1 MDEPTES
8 NAEIPVTTNAD
19 EGNMV
24 NGDEPMPDLPQ
35 NPTSASDSSSSD
47 SDSEDDE
54 SDQKLQL
61 QSLQSQ
67 LSSDP
72 SNYDAH
78 VQCIKLLRKIGDI
91 DNLRKAREAMSEI
104 FPLTP
109 LMWQE
114 WAKDEASIDT
124 GPEALAAIE
133 RLYERGVFDYL
144 SVSLWRDYLNFV
156 QEYDSLVQNCATSGV
171 KKARDL
177 FERALTAAG
186 LHFTEAEKLW
196 EAYRDFEKAI
206 YQTIAETDTQA
217 KEKQVQLIRSIF
229 HRQLSLP
236 LSNMNS
242 TLEAY
247 KAWEVEVKQGCVLD
261 TESNYSDGVPSQVS
275 SAYRRALDM
284 YNARVQL
291 EEQISKQDLTDTER
305 LHQYIIYL
313 KFEQSAGDPAR
324 VQVLFERAIA
334 DFPVSVDLWLDYTR
348 YMDKTLK
355 VGNIVRNVYSR
366 ATRNCP
372 WIGDLWVRYLL
383 ALERA
388 RASEGEIAS
397 VFEKSLQ
404 CSFSTLDEYLDLFL
418 TRIDGLRRRIS
429 FADQLEDVL
438 EYSLIKETFQRA
450 SDYLSPH
457 LKNSEVLFRLYAYW
471 ARLEINLGKDLDAA
485 RGVWESLLKICGSLL
500 AAWEGYIAMEI
511 ELNHINN
518 ARSIYKRCYSKRFP
532 GNGSEDICHSWLRF
546 EREFGSLED
555 LDHAVRK
562 INPRLEEL
570 KSYKLQ
576 MDESENPVKQND
588 HGKRK
593 LGGDAPNVESPA
605 KKLKDSAHGLKKVT
619 EKGKAQSQ
627 NVDDQTGD
635 IRGRVKKPD
644 DTSDQQMKDS
654 IQEKGKVYNDQCTAF
669 ISNLNLKVTYE
680 HLRDFFQDVGGVVA
694 IRILHD
700 KFTGK
705 SRGLA
710 YVDFSDDAHLDAGV
724 AKNKQLLLGKKISI
738 ARSDP
743 KKGGHTTDRA
753 GGGKRFESRS
763 SAKAPQKAHEQP
775 PGARKHGGNN
785 IELKGKN
792 TFAVPRNV
800 RALGWTADKPKTV
813 EQADEKPK
821 TNDEFRKLYF
831 KG

>member
-743 KKGGHTTDRA
+743 KKATSVLKLGCQYAIGCPRRDRL
-753 GGGKRFESRS
+753 S
-763 SAKAPQKAHEQP
+763 
-775 PGARKHGGNN
+775 
-785 IELKGKN
+785 IC
-792 TFAVPRNV
+792 
-800 RALGWTADKPKTV
+800 
-813 EQADEKPK
+813 
-821 TNDEFRKLYF
+821 Y
-831 KG
+831 

>member
-1 MDEPTES
+1 MDEPIS
-8 NAEIPVTTNAD
+8 SKAETPLPTNSD
-19 EGNMV
+19 QGYSV

-35 NPTSASDSSSSD
+35 NPADSSSSD

-54 SDQKLQL
+54 SNQNLHL

-67 LSSDP
+67 LSSNP
-72 SNYDAH
+72 SDYDAH
-78 VQCIKLLRKIGDI
+78 VQYIKILRKVGDI

-109 LMWQE
+109 SMWQE
-114 WAKDEASIDT
+114 WAEDEASIST

-144 SVSLWRDYLNFV
+144 SVSFWLDYLNFIR
-156 QEYDSLVQNCATSGV
+156 EYDPLVQDCATSGI
-171 KKARDL
+171 KKVRDL

-196 EAYRDFEKAI
+196 EAYRDLEKSI
-206 YQTIAETDTQA
+206 YQTIAETDAQA

-236 LSNMNS
+236 LSNMSS

-247 KAWEVEVKQGCVLD
+247 KAWEMEVKQECALD
-261 TESNYSDGVPSQVS
+261 TESNYSDGVPTQV
-275 SAYRRALDM
+275 ATTYQRALDM

-291 EEQISKQDLTDTER
+291 EDQISKQDLTDTER

-334 DFPVSVDLWLDYTR
+334 DFPVSVDLWLDYTC

-383 ALERA
+383 ALERSH
-388 RASEGEIAS
+388 ASEGEIAS
-397 VFEKSLQ
+397 VFGKSLQ

-429 FADQLEDVL
+429 SGVQLEDAL
-438 EYSLIKETFQRA
+438 EYSLIRETFQRA

-457 LKNSEVLFRLYAYW
+457 LKNSEVLVRLYAYW
-471 ARLEINLGKDLDAA
+471 ARLEINMGKNLDSA
-485 RGVWESLLKICGSLL
+485 RGVWESLLKICGSLS
-500 AAWEGYIAMEI
+500 AAWEGYIAMEV

-532 GNGSEDICHSWLRF
+532 GSGSEDICHSWLRF

-555 LDHAVRK
+555 FDHAVRK
-562 INPRLEEL
+562 VNPRLEEL

-576 MDESENPVKQND
+576 IDDSENPVKQND
-588 HGKRK
+588 RSKRK

-605 KKLKDSAHGLKKVT
+605 KKLKDSAHGPKKVT
-619 EKGKAQSQ
+619 EKGKAQLE

-635 IRGRVKKPD
+635 IRGRVKKLD
-644 DTSDQQMKDS
+644 DISDQQMNDS

-669 ISNLNLKVTYE
+669 ISNLNLKVTYD

-710 YVDFSDDAHLDAGV
+710 YVDFSDDAHLEAGV

-743 KKGGHTTDRA
+743 KKGHGTDKA
-753 GGGKRFESRS
+753 GAGKRFESRS
-763 SAKAPQKAHEQP
+763 SKESHKGNEQP
-775 PGARKHGGNN
+775 SGVRRHGGNSVD
-785 IELKGKN
+785 LKGKN

-800 RALGWTADKPKTV
+800 RALGWTTDKPKTL
-813 EQADEKPK
+813 EQDDEKPK

>member
-1 MDEPTES
+1 MDAI
-8 NAEIPVTTNAD
+8 NAQLPLSTNSDD
-19 EGNMV
+19 ENLV
-24 NGDEPMPDLPQ
+24 NGDDPMPDLPQ
-35 NPTSASDSSSSD
+35 NPTSPASDSSSSD
-47 SDSEDDE
+47 SDSEVDE

-61 QSLQSQ
+61 QTLQSE
-67 LSSDP
+67 LSSNP

-78 VQCIKLLRKIGDI
+78 VQYIKLLRKVGDI
-91 DNLRKAREAMSEI
+91 DNLRKAREAMSEM

-109 LMWQE
+109 SMWQE
-114 WAKDEASIDT
+114 WAKDEASIST
-124 GPEALAAIE
+124 GPEDVAAIE

-144 SVSLWRDYLNFV
+144 SVSLWCDYLNFV
-156 QEYDSLVQNCATSGV
+156 QEYDPMVRDRATSRI

-196 EAYRDFEKAI
+196 EAYREFEKSI
-206 YQTIAETDTQA
+206 YQSIDETDTQA

-247 KAWEVEVKQGCVLD
+247 KAWEMEVKQGCILD
-261 TESNYSDGVPSQVS
+261 GKSNDSDGVPSQVA
-275 SAYRRALDM
+275 SAYQRALDM
-284 YNARVQL
+284 YNARVQF

-324 VQVLFERAIA
+324 VQVLFERAVA
-334 DFPVSVDLWLDYTR
+334 DFPVVVDLWLDYTR

-355 VGNIVRNVYSR
+355 VSNIVRNVYSR

-372 WIGDLWVRYLL
+372 WIGDLWVQYLL

-388 RASEGEIAS
+388 HASEGEIAS
-397 VFEKSLQ
+397 VFEKSVL
-404 CSFSTLDEYLDLFL
+404 CSFSTLYEYLDLFL

-429 FADQLEDVL
+429 SAVELEDVL
-438 EYSLIKETFQRA
+438 GYSLIKETFQRA

-457 LKNSEVLFRLYAYW
+457 LKNSEDLVRLYAYW
-471 ARLEINLGKDLDAA
+471 ARLEINLGKDLVAA
-485 RGVWESLLKICGSLL
+485 RGVWESLLKISGSLL

-511 ELNHINN
+511 ESNHINN

-532 GNGSEDICHSWLRF
+532 GSGSEDICHSWLRF

-555 LDHAVRK
+555 FDHAARK
-562 INPRLEEL
+562 VNPRLEEL

-576 MDESENPVKQND
+576 MDESENPAKPSE

-593 LGGDAPNVESPA
+593 LGGDAPDVESPA
-605 KKLKDSAHGLKKVT
+605 KRLKDAAHGPKKVN
-619 EKGKAQSQ
+619 EKGKAQLQSL
-627 NVDDQTGD
+627 DGQTGNSKAKA
-635 IRGRVKKPD
+635 KKPD
-644 DTSDQQMKDS
+644 DTSDQQMKDFV
-654 IQEKGKVYNDQCTAF
+654 QEKGKVYNDQCTAF
-669 ISNLNLKVTYE
+669 VSNLNLKATYE

-710 YVDFSDDAHLDAGV
+710 YVDFSDDAHLNAAV

-743 KKGGHTTDRA
+743 KKGGGHTTDRA
-753 GGGKRFESRS
+753 SGGKTSESVS
-763 SAKAPQKAHEQP
+763 SAKPRKANEQP
-775 PGARKHGGNN
+775 PAERKDGGNKV
-785 IELKGKN
+785 ELKGKN

-800 RALGWTADKPKTV
+800 RALGWTADKPRTA
-813 EQADEKPK
+813 EQEDEKPK